1 MSVQAIAWVLEH
13 SKSSNTARCVL
24 ISIANHMGGDGS
36 GWVYVERVCSE
47 ANCSLNSYHRAVKW
61 AEDNGELERVSHAGG
76 GERTHS
82 RHRPNLY
89 RFPALSMRP
98 TQIGEEGGTQIG
110 EEGGTQIG
118 EVNKRAV
125 SRAVSRAET
134 NTEIH
139 ARIFEVWCSTTGRDP
154 IRTKLTSQRVSKIK
168 SRLQEGF
175 SEQDLIEAVRGV
187 VFSPFHMGDNK
198 RKQKYDDLTTILR
211 DGGQVEKFQELFK
224 NPPVRSSGLGSLE
237 LIRSVVG
244 GDDYGLS
251 AGG

>member
-13 SKSSNTARCVL
+13 SQSSNTARCVL

-36 GWVYVERVCSE
+36 GWVYVERVCRE

-61 AEDNGELERVSHAGG
+61 AEDAGELERISHAGG

-82 RHRPNLY
+82 RHRPNLF
-89 RFPALSMRP
+89 RFPSLSVRP
-98 TQIGEEGGTQIG
+98 TQFGEEGGTQFG
-110 EEGGTQIG
+110 EEGGTQNG
-118 EVNKRAV
+118 EVNRGTV

-134 NTEIH
+134 ITGTSQKV
-139 ARIFEVWCSTTGRDP
+139 FLVWCETTGRDATK
-154 IRTKLTSQRVSKIK
+154 TKLTSQRVAKIK

-175 SEQDLIEAVRGV
+175 SEDDLVEAVRGV

-198 RKQKYDDLTTILR
+198 RHQKYDDLTVILR
-211 DGGQVEKFQELFK
+211 DGGQVEKFQELFR
-224 NPPVRSSGLGSLE
+224 NPPVRSSGLGSLD

-244 GDDYGLS
+244 GDNYGLS